1 MQTSFLDRLHLII
14 QIIRLPPCRFV
25 CFSQVIEESP
35 QEEEEE
41 EEEEEELVW
50 MEGGWKN
57 GGTGWSHS
65 TYILTDAGLSASAYE
80 LAMLWSTGWF
90 CWNSH

>member
-1 MQTSFLDRLHLII
+1 M
-14 QIIRLPPCRFV
+14 
-25 CFSQVIEESP
+25 IEESP

-57 GGTGWSHS
+57 GGTGWDHR
-65 TYILTDAGLSASAYE
+65 TCILADAGLSASA
-80 LAMLWSTGWF
+80 
-90 CWNSH
+90 